1 MEMHNIN
8 NKYGNGSTEYLITSN
23 NELTTEFYIKEH
35 KTFKLAKFLDMIEK
49 DRFNRVT
56 FVYYAND
63 GINPFI
69 KGIVNGIERF
79 TINLSEG
86 QYWQIEDGYYSNKLL
101 ERLMEMTISEE
112 EYYSLKG
119 MEYDS
124 FVDGKLPDSD
134 NDLYKYKKYIEECLK
149 NTKAS
154 KVTHCIEF
162 LSPFCYVGGSI
173 LIKDISA
180 IASNYNKELSDLL
193 ITCCGAMIGLAA
205 YNIVNLLLN
214 KRYETVLREINN
226 SNRMYKSYS
235 EELDNISNAESYR
248 KSL

>member
-1 MEMHNIN
+1 MLLYNP
-8 NKYGNGSTEYLITSN
+8 NGDFSSTFPITILNSN
-23 NELTTEFYIKEH
+23 SIQDYSIIRKNS
-35 KTFKLAKFLDMIEK
+35 
-49 DRFNRVT
+49 
-56 FVYYAND
+56 FVYES
-63 GINPFI
+63 G
-69 KGIVNGIERF
+69 E
-79 TINLSEG
+79 S
-86 QYWQIEDGYYSNKLL
+86 QILVYSIGEK
-101 ERLMEMTISEE
+101 
-112 EYYSLKG
+112 
-119 MEYDS
+119 
-124 FVDGKLPDSD
+124 P
-134 NDLYKYKKYIEECLK
+134 YKKYIEECLK

-235 EELDNISNAESYR
+235 KELDNICNAESYR